1 MQFFFIFSLLF
12 FLSCQKEEAKAPV
25 TPQPEKVISL
35 EDEIGS
41 FTFVSNVQGIDIKG
55 DRISRQGDMTTGE
68 DLKIIEKSSSKV
80 IDKFPMKEWGKVG
93 FKVEE
98 EIVHT
103 YPVSGVFEIRYSM
116 KEKKVIREPSCSFKN
131 IPEDSKFD
139 LLINESKK
147 ANADWETI
155 TSALSDLA
163 KHGNKKSYEFF
174 ISPDAAARE
183 ILKKTEDGGTSILKV
198 LRFMAK
204 NGCKW

>member
-12 FLSCQKEEAKAPV
+12 FLSCQKEEPKTPV
-25 TPQPEKVISL
+25 TPRPEKVISL

-55 DRISRQGDMTTGE
+55 DHISRDGDLTTGE
-68 DLKIIEKSSSKV
+68 NLQLIEKSSSKV
-80 IDKFPMKEWGKVG
+80 IDEFPMKDWGKVG

-98 EIVHT
+98 GIVHA
-103 YPVSGVFEIRYSM
+103 YPVLGVFEIRYSV

-131 IPEDSKFD
+131 IPDDAKFD
-139 LLINESKK
+139 LLITESKK
-147 ANADWETI
+147 PNADWETI
-155 TSALSDLA
+155 ISGVSDLA
-163 KHGNKKSYEFF
+163 KLGHKKSYEFF

-183 ILKKTEDGGTSILKV
+183 ILKKTEDGGVSISKV
-198 LRFMAK
+198 LRFMAR